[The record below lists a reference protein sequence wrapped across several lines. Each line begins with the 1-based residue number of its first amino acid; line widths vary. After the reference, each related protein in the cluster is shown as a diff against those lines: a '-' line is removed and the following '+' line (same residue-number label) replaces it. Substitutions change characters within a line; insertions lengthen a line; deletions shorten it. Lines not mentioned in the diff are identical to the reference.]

1 MSLLINNKQYN
12 SIHFTGILGSG
23 MSAIAQYLRWQG
35 LNISGSDRLL
45 DSEDT
50 SVVKSGL
57 LNIGCD
63 LFEQDGSGI
72 QKSTDAVCVSTA
84 IESSNPD
91 IAKAQREAIP
101 ILHRSDLLAAII
113 STRKTIAIAGT
124 SGKSTV
130 TAMVFEFLFSSGKSP
145 SLISGASLKR
155 LEKQGLIGNAFR
167 GISDLL
173 VVEADESDGTLIKY
187 HPYMSVVLNIS
198 KDHKNEA
205 DVLDLFDKLIRQSD
219 YSLVN
224 ADDKQL
230 HSLNSS
236 FSFGLMSNADWHP
249 DAYELKSHSSVMNRS
264 GIQYQIPLPG
274 LHNLS
279 NCAAALCICEE
290 LGCDPIIL
298 SDAVSAYQGVARR
311 FTVYQTLQ
319 GVHVVDDF
327 AHNPEKIKAAIK
339 AARGICDTLKI
350 IYQPHGFG
358 PTRFLK
364 NEYIDVF
371 RNELQAGDLLL
382 LLPIY
387 YAGGSANKDISSKEI
402 IDELGTVA
410 FEKHAPLCRND
421 IFDILQKKVKPGECV
436 LLMGARD
443 PSLSSFVR
451 KITDLY
457 GGVTG

>member
-1 MSLLINNKQYN
+1 MSLLINNKQIN

-35 LNISGSDRLL
+35 INVSGSDRLL
-45 DSEDT
+45 NSEDT
-50 SVVKSGL
+50 AAVKCGL
-57 LNIGCD
+57 LSIGCQ

-72 QKSTDAVCVSTA
+72 QKNTDAICVSTA
-84 IESSNPD
+84 IENSNPD
-91 IAKAQREAIP
+91 IAKAQKEDIP

-113 STRKTIAIAGT
+113 STRKTVAIAGT

-145 SLISGASLKR
+145 SLISGANLKR
-155 LEKQGLIGNAFR
+155 LEKQGFIGNAFL
-167 GISDLL
+167 GSSDLL
-173 VVEADESDGTLIKY
+173 VVEADESDGTLVKY
-187 HPYMSVVLNIS
+187 HPFMSIVLNVS
-198 KDHKNEA
+198 KDHKHEA
-205 DVLDLFDKLIRQSD
+205 DILELFDKLTRQSD

-230 HSLNSS
+230 HSLFSS
-236 FSFGLMSNADWHP
+236 FSFGLTDKANWHP
-249 DAYELKSHSSVMNRS
+249 DSYELKPHSAVMNRC
-264 GIQYQIPLPG
+264 GIQYLLPLPG

-279 NCAAALCICEE
+279 NCAAALCACEK
-290 LGCDPIIL
+290 LGCDPKIL
-298 SDAVSAYQGVARR
+298 SDAVRTYQGVARR
-311 FTVYQTLQ
+311 FTVYQTSQ

-339 AARGICDTLKI
+339 AARGISDVLTV

-371 RNELQAGDLLL
+371 RNELKKDDLLF

-387 YAGGSANKDISSKEI
+387 YAGGSADKDISSKEI
-402 IDELGTVA
+402 IDELGDVA
-410 FEKHAPLCRND
+410 FEKHAPQCRND
-421 IFDILQKKVKPGECV
+421 IFDMLRKKVKPGECV

-443 PSLSSFVR
+443 PSLSSFAR

-457 GGVTG
+457 GGITG

>member
-1 MSLLINNKQYN
+1 MSLLINNKRYN

-50 SVVKSGL
+50 STIKSRL
-57 LNIGCD
+57 LDIGCH

-72 QKSTDAVCVSTA
+72 QKTTDAICVSTA
-84 IESSNPD
+84 IENSNPD
-91 IAKAQREAIP
+91 IARAHKEAIP

-113 STRKTIAIAGT
+113 STKKAIAIAGT

-130 TAMVFEFLFSSGKSP
+130 TAMIFEFLFASGKSP
-145 SLISGASLKR
+145 SLISGASLIR
-155 LEKQGLIGNAFR
+155 LEKQGLIGNAFN
-167 GISDLL
+167 GSSDLL

-187 HPYMSVVLNIS
+187 HPYMSIILNVS

-205 DVLDLFDKLIRQSD
+205 DILDLFDKLTRQSD

-224 ADDKQL
+224 ADDKRL

-236 FSFGLMSNADWHP
+236 TSFGLTNKANWHP
-249 DAYELKSHSSVMNRS
+249 DTYKLKSYSSMMIRH
-264 GIQYQIPLPG
+264 GIQYQLPLPG

-279 NCAAALCICEE
+279 NCAAALCACEE
-290 LGCDPIIL
+290 LGCDPGTL
-298 SDAVSAYQGVARR
+298 SEAVSTYQGVARR
-311 FTVYQTLQ
+311 FTVYQTMQ

-339 AARGICDTLKI
+339 AARGISNHLTV
-350 IYQPHGFG
+350 IYQPHGFT

-371 RNELQAGDLLL
+371 RNELQANDLLL

-410 FEKHAPLCRND
+410 FEKHAPQSRDD
-421 IFDILQKKVKPGECV
+421 IFDMLKNKVKPGECV

-443 PSLSSFVR
+443 PSLSSFAR

-457 GGVTG
+457 GGITS

>member
-1 MSLLINNKQYN
+1 
-12 SIHFTGILGSG
+12 

-35 LNISGSDRLL
+35 LNISGSDRLIN
-45 DSEDT
+45 SEDT
-50 SVVKSGL
+50 AEVKSGL
-57 LNIGCD
+57 LDIGCQI
-63 LFEQDGSGI
+63 FEQDGSGI
-72 QKSTDAVCVSTA
+72 QKGTDAICVSTA
-84 IESSNPD
+84 IENSNPD
-91 IAKAQREAIP
+91 IAKAQKEAIP

-113 STRKTIAIAGT
+113 ATRKTIAIAGT

-130 TAMVFEFLFSSGKSP
+130 TAMIFEFLFSSGKSP

-155 LEKQGLIGNAFR
+155 LEKQGLIGNAFQ
-167 GISDLL
+167 GTSDLL
-173 VVEADESDGTLIKY
+173 VVEADESDGTLTKY
-187 HPYMSVVLNIS
+187 NPFMSIILNVS

-205 DVLDLFDKLIRQSD
+205 DILELFDKITSQYDFSLI
-219 YSLVN
+219 N
-224 ADDKQL
+224 ADDKRL

-236 FSFGLMSNADWHP
+236 FSFGLTNKADWHP
-249 DAYELKSHSSVMNRS
+249 DTYELKSHTSVMTRN
-264 GIQYQIPLPG
+264 GIQYQLPLPG

-279 NCAAALCICEE
+279 NCAAALCACEK
-290 LGCDPIIL
+290 LGCDPRSL
-298 SDAVSAYQGVARR
+298 SDAVSTYQGVARR
-311 FTVYQTLQ
+311 FTVYQTMQ

-339 AARGICDTLKI
+339 AARGISNHLAV

-371 RNELQAGDLLL
+371 RNELQADDLLL

-410 FEKHAPLCRND
+410 FEKHAPQSRSD
-421 IFDILQKKVKPGECV
+421 IFDMLKKKVKPGECV

-443 PSLSSFVR
+443 PSLSSFAR

-457 GGVTG
+457 GGITG